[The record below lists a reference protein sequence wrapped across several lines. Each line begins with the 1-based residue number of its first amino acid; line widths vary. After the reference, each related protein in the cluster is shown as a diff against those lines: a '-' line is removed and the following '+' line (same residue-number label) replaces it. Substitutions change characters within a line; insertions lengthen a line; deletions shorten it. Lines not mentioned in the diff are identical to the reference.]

1 MHASILKYFAAI
13 ARTGSIRKA
22 SEELHVATSAL
33 SRQIKKL
40 EDELG
45 TPVFERFS
53 DGLRLTSAGEIV
65 LRHARETLQRYEVMK
80 GDLGDLKGKKT
91 GRVHIACL
99 DSLAVQFLP
108 EQVAEFHRRHPAV
121 DFRIR
126 AESYNIYQRL
136 AEGDVDIG
144 ITFDVDRPPDIAMI
158 RGVSMPLMAIVA
170 RHHPLARQKSVS
182 LQECAQFNL
191 LLQLNNDVMSSMI
204 SIELGAL
211 ERNGRNF
218 ISTNSQMML
227 KPLIL
232 SGVGVAFFT
241 PLGLLQELEAGEVV
255 ALHISGSRLRDLKV
269 GVVVPRQRKLT
280 HAADAMAQFLSDGL
294 ERFSLKITA
303 ALERGKV

>member
-40 EDELG
+40 EEELG

-65 LRHARETLQRYEVMK
+65 LRHARDTLQRYDVMK

-91 GRVHIACL
+91 GRIHIGCL

-136 AEGDVDIG
+136 AEGDIDIG
-144 ITFDVDRPPDIAMI
+144 ITFDVDRPPDVRMV

-170 RHHPLARQKSVS
+170 RHHPLAKQKMVS

-232 SGVGVAFFT
+232 SGAGVAFFT
-241 PLGLLQELEAGEVV
+241 PLGLLQELEADEVV
-255 ALHISGSRLRDLKV
+255 ALPIAGSRLRDLQV
-269 GVVVPRQRKLT
+269 GIVVARQRKLT
-280 HAADAMAQFLSDGL
+280 HAAEAMVEFLSDGL
-294 ERFSLKITA
+294 QKFADKINA
-303 ALERGKV
+303 VLERER